1 MKTNTLSNQ
10 FEYRTRFSFVWNY
23 EKDET
28 WLTDLSAQGLHLLK
42 PGVFCNRFE
51 KNSTVRYVYR
61 MDYQKIS
68 GTDKLDEYKALF
80 EDSGWEHVD
89 SLFGWHYFRK
99 PFREEESYDIY
110 TDRLSLKLLFKRVQ
124 LTLGVV
130 ALANLVLLLVNAPK
144 LFTEKS
150 SQVVGSTMTFLVPI
164 ELFCVLLLA
173 YGCLRFQQ
181 KIKNLDEQ

>member
-1 MKTNTLSNQ
+1 MMTNTLSNQ

-23 EKDET
+23 EKDESWFT
-28 WLTDLSAQGLHLLK
+28 SLSAQGLHLVK
-42 PGVFCNRFE
+42 PGVFRNRFE
-51 KNSTVRYVYR
+51 KNSAVRYVYR

-68 GTDKLDEYKALF
+68 GKNNLDEYKALF

-99 PFREEESYDIY
+99 PFREGESYDIY

-124 LTLGVV
+124 LTLSVV
-130 ALANLVLLLVNAPK
+130 ALANLALLLINAPK
-144 LFTEKS
+144 LFSEPH
-150 SQVVGSTMTFLVPI
+150 SQLIGNTFTFLVPLEFI
-164 ELFCVLLLA
+164 CVLLLV

-181 KIKNLDEQ
+181 KIKKLDEN